1 VPDQFCDC
9 ATFCKLGKGACARII
24 STGGDTPFTCRL
36 REMGLVEGTEIEVVK
51 VAPLGD
57 PVELRFRGQNLCLR
71 RKETASIQVE
81 VINPSGA

>member
-1 VPDQFCDC
+1 
-9 ATFCKLGKGACARII
+9 
-24 STGGDTPFTCRL
+24 
-36 REMGLVEGTEIEVVK
+36 MGLVEGTEIEVVK